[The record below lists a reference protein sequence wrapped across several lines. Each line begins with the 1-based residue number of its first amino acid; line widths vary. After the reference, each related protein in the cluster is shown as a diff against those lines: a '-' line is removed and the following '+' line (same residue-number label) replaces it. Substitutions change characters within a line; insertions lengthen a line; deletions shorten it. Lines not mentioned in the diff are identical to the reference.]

1 MNSKVFEYNILIQG
15 WQIYNERKLRKLRL
29 ASTKRTPLPG
39 AAAIDGDEVD
49 AGHRPPRAVR
59 LHRQEMFMMVGRKS
73 AVVAG
78 VLTFL
83 LAVISRG

>member
-1 MNSKVFEYNILIQG
+1 MNENYENYGYLV
-15 WQIYNERKLRKLRL
+15 
-29 ASTKRTPLPG
+29 STKRTPLPG

-59 LHRQEMFMMVGRKS
+59 LHRQVMFMMVGRKS